1 MPIPGKTRAV
11 HGELRYHA
19 DRGRLSKRLTPTLA
33 VRALAVVA
41 LLLAVSVVL
50 ALALEASE
58 PGPAAPTIR
67 PLPQNLFNP

>member
-1 MPIPGKTRAV
+1 M

-19 DRGRLSKRLTPTLA
+19 GRRGLSKRLTPTLA
-33 VRALAVVA
+33 ARAFAVVA

-50 ALALEASE
+50 ALAFEANE